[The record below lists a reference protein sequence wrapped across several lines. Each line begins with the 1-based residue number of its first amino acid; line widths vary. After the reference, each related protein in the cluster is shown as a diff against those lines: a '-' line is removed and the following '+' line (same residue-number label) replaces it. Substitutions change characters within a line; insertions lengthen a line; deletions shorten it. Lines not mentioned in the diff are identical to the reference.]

1 VSTYFDLSRIEE
13 LQTVLGADTEKI
25 LASMLASMTK
35 AIELAESALAAGE
48 LDQATGPTHRAR
60 NDALMLGAAQLQAAL
75 TELEAATRDFDEPR
89 AATALER
96 LREVWPPTRHEL
108 AAIAGSH

>member
-1 VSTYFDLSRIEE
+1 MSAYFDLTRIAE

-48 LDQATGPTHRAR
+48 LDDATGPAHRAR
-60 NDALMLGAAQLQAAL
+60 NDALMLGAEQLLTAL
-75 TELEAATRDFDEPR
+75 TELEAAARDADQAR
-89 AATALER
+89 AAAALAR
-96 LREVWPPTRHEL
+96 VREVWPPTRHEL

>member
-1 VSTYFDLSRIEE
+1 MSAYFDLKRLEE

-35 AIELAESALAAGE
+35 AIDLAESALDAGE
-48 LDQATGPTHRAR
+48 LEEAIAPAHRAR
-60 NDALMLGAAQLQAAL
+60 NDALMLGAAQLQTVL
-75 TELEAATRDFDEPR
+75 TELEAATRDCDEAR
-89 AATALER
+89 AAAAHER
-96 LREVWPPTRHEL
+96 LREVWPATRHEL

>member
-1 VSTYFDLSRIEE
+1 MSAYFDLTRIEE

-48 LDQATGPTHRAR
+48 LDDATGPTHRAR
-60 NDALMLGAAQLQAAL
+60 NDALMLGAEQLLTAL
-75 TELEAATRDFDEPR
+75 TELEAATRDCDQAR
-89 AATALER
+89 AAAALAR
-96 LREVWPPTRHEL
+96 VREVWPPTRHEL